1 MKYYFFKTMVNP
13 YIAKCSHFFFI
24 WIRKTQTYMHSI
36 NKRVL
41 NQISIMDGKMAAFQ
55 GGILVRE
62 KSTGEIVGSVGV
74 SGAAGD
80 EDEYCALYGVHNCE
94 LGLAS
99 QLDTVPSEHSCK
111 TLAKM

>member
-1 MKYYFFKTMVNP
+1 
-13 YIAKCSHFFFI
+13 
-24 WIRKTQTYMHSI
+24 
-36 NKRVL
+36 
-41 NQISIMDGKMAAFQ
+41 MDGKMAAFQ

-94 LGLAS
+94 MGLAS
-99 QLDTVPSEHSCK
+99 LLVTEPPEHSCK
-111 TLAKM
+111 TVSSL